1 MLRIVF
7 ALNCLLCFLYPTVAS
22 AWGYQGHE
30 VVGSIADNLLNAN
43 SKRQV
48 TDILKIAKPEL
59 RTAGPWA
66 DCVSFGMTT

>member
-7 ALNCLLCFLYPTVAS
+7 ALNCLLCFFYPTVAS